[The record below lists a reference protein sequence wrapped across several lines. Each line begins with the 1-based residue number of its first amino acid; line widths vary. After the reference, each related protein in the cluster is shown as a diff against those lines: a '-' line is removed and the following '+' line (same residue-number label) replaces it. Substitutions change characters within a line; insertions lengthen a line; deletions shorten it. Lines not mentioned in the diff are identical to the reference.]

1 MGSGEMTEEMYCD
14 LQKKQ
19 YLKDL
24 KLLKYFEAV
33 QDEKKA
39 AIVA

>member
-1 MGSGEMTEEMYCD
+1 MGGGEMTEEMYTD

-24 KLLKYFEAV
+24 KL
-33 QDEKKA
+33 
-39 AIVA
+39 